1 MQILTDS
8 EGYVCA
14 AALEGAI
21 AGGREYCGMTPLFFE
36 EYMDC
41 FRLVGG
47 TLALDAQKLVQ
58 RQKAQ
63 ADKKETDALY
73 AWFAWYDRQLMQ
85 YQRAQRLGEGFGGD
99 VALLDRQAKQKQAR
113 LRELLSKGGTP

>member
-1 MQILTDS
+1 MQMLTDS
-8 EGYVCA
+8 EGYICA

-21 AGGREYCGMTPLFFE
+21 VGGREYCGLVPLFFE

-47 TLALDAQKLVQ
+47 TLVLDAQKLVK

-63 ADKKETDALY
+63 ADKKEADALF
-73 AWFAWYDRQLMQ
+73 AWFAWYDCQLMQ
-85 YQRAQRLGEGFGGD
+85 HQRARRLGEGFDGD
-99 VALLDRQAKQKQAR
+99 VAELDRQAKQKQAR
-113 LRELLSKGGTP
+113 LRVLLGKGGTP